1 MKRKS
6 YLNRPFSKESTQIV
20 KKYMKNVS
28 VQKMQIMLIIRCP
41 LSPVGMA
48 IIKKKKLTKAKEIVR
63 GHDSH
68 NANVDRNQYSQ
79 EMELSEGCSEF
90 QTEPQGPEV
99 VQLDRNATVFPR
111 TIYLHSDVHCDM
123 IHVSRATEH
132 T

>member
-1 MKRKS
+1 MTHTM
-6 YLNRPFSKESTQIV
+6 PMWIEISTA
-20 KKYMKNVS
+20 KKW
-28 VQKMQIMLIIRCP
+28 
-41 LSPVGMA
+41 
-48 IIKKKKLTKAKEIVR
+48 
-63 GHDSH
+63 
-68 NANVDRNQYSQ
+68 
-79 EMELSEGCSEF
+79 LSEGCSEF

>member
-1 MKRKS
+1 
-6 YLNRPFSKESTQIV
+6 
-20 KKYMKNVS
+20 MKNVS
-28 VQKMQIMLIIRCP
+28 VQKMQIMFIIRCP

-68 NANVDRNQYSQ
+68 NANVDRNQYIQ

>member
-1 MKRKS
+1 MGWLLSKR
-6 YLNRPFSKESTQIV
+6 
-20 KKYMKNVS
+20 
-28 VQKMQIMLIIRCP
+28 
-41 LSPVGMA
+41 
-48 IIKKKKLTKAKEIVR
+48 KKLTKAKEIVR
-63 GHDSH
+63 EHDSH

-79 EMELSEGCSEF
+79 ETELSGGYSEF